1 MGPDISVALVFRDMD
16 AASIGSQNCGG
27 TLPMLNILDVFLF
40 VDARSVDLRRT
51 CYRFLHRAAETMS
64 GRISRVCF
72 PGSGGGLGRPV
83 SVVPNQPPIIRHI
96 YDLSAGPVS
105 KGCDFG
111 GVQTPGLLVKL
122 DSRGDPAGTRRD
134 TDHLLVKL
142 CSTNL

>member
-1 MGPDISVALVFRDMD
+1 
-16 AASIGSQNCGG
+16 
-27 TLPMLNILDVFLF
+27 MLNILDVFLF
-40 VDARSVDLRRT
+40 VDTKSVDLRRT
-51 CYRFLHRAAETMS
+51 CYRLLHRAAETMS